1 MVRLTISAL
10 LLASA
15 ALISA
20 QGTQFITG
28 PCQSDADCASGC
40 CGFNSGK
47 CAGAVIALERDGGC
61 GRGNAQSNDNAARA
75 LGFTGDFTP
84 SSGSGASSST
94 SANTNTN
101 ANTNTATNDAT
112 ANSGATSSTTSNAA
126 VGAGTQ
132 FITGACQSDADC
144 ASGCCG
150 FNSGKCAGAIIALER
165 DGGCGRGN
173 AQSNDNA
180 ARQLGFTGDFTPTTG
195 GSSSASSANTD
206 SQANTNANVA
216 AGSGAASQPSSS
228 GTGAQFITGPC
239 EADADCASACCG
251 FNSGKCA
258 GPVIAQERDGG
269 EFLSLSLEARRP
281 A

>member
-1 MVRLTISAL
+1 MVRFTISAL

-47 CAGAVIALERDGGC
+47 CAGAIIALERDGGC
-61 GRGNAQSNDNAARA
+61 GRGNAQSNDDAARK
-75 LGFTGDFTP
+75 LGFTGVFTP
-84 SSGSGASSST
+84 SSGGGASSSN
-94 SANTNTN
+94 ANTDTN
-101 ANTNTATNDAT
+101 ANMNTN
-112 ANSGATSSTTSNAA
+112 SNAA
-126 VGAGTQ
+126 ASSSSGGAATGGAGTQ
-132 FITGACQSDADC
+132 FITGPCTSDADC

-165 DGGCGRGN
+165 DGGCGRGD

-180 ARQLGFTGDFTPTTG
+180 ARKLGFTGTFTPS
-195 GSSSASSANTD
+195 GSSGAASGSTAQ
-206 SQANTNANVA
+206 SNTNANVA
-216 AGSGAASQPSSS
+216 AGSGAGVAASAASSS
-228 GTGAQFITGPC
+228 GTGSQFITGPC
-239 EADADCASACCG
+239 QGDADCASGCCG

-269 EFLSLSLEARRP
+269 KFFSQWS
-281 A
+281 